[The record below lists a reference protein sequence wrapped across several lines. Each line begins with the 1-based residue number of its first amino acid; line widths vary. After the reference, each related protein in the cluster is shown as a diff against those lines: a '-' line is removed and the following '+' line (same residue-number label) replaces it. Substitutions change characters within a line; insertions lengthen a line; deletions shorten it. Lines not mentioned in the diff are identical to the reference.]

1 MEKFCISE
9 IIYKKG
15 LYFLINGNPSTI
27 RSMKL
32 GKSSDL

>member
-1 MEKFCISE
+1 MSE

-15 LYFLINGNPSTI
+15 LYFLINGNPSF